1 VYTSVLASL
10 ESRAFLVDGMH
21 PVYFPS
27 FRPAVFQH
35 VSAEKGDRSRKV
47 LGALFQ
53 EAGRKVVRASSGVC
67 VECF

>member
-1 VYTSVLASL
+1 MYTSVLTSL
-10 ESRAFLVDGMH
+10 ESGAFLADGVH
-21 PVYFPS
+21 PMYFPS

-35 VSAEKGDRSRKV
+35 VSAEKGDRSREV

-53 EAGRKVVRASSGVC
+53 KAGREVVRASSGVC